1 MTPSGAPQ
9 RDEPGLEQEGIWDD
23 PPSGSPTQASPP
35 GSSADV
41 SDAGLARRL
50 TSTARSPGPGGLLY
64 ADVPNRIM
72 ALVLDVVLLA
82 VVGFV
87 LAWLAGGLVTE
98 AGAIDATGGQL
109 DVTAFLVVLV
119 LQLLVSFAY
128 FGALW
133 TVAGTTLGMRLLGL
147 RIGDESDG
155 RAITWRQSAIR
166 WLILGVPALL
176 ASAAVY
182 VPNIVGLI
190 LGAVGVALLLLL
202 LYTMAQSPSKQG
214 LHDRSAHTI
223 VTKSRRRAA

>member
-1 MTPSGAPQ
+1 MTSSGAPQ

-23 PPSGSPTQASPP
+23 PPSGTSTQASPP
-35 GSSADV
+35 GRPTDV
-41 SDAGLARRL
+41 SDVGLTRRL
-50 TSTARSPGPGGLLY
+50 TSTVRIPGPGGLLY

-72 ALVLDVVLLA
+72 ALVLDIVVLS

-98 AGAIDATGGQL
+98 PGAIDAAGGQL
-109 DVTAFLVVLV
+109 DVAAFFIVLV
-119 LQLLVSFAY
+119 LQLLLSFAY
-128 FGALW
+128 FGSLW

-155 RAITWRQSAIR
+155 RPITWRQSAIR

-182 VPNIVGLI
+182 VPNIIGLI
-190 LGAVGVALLLLL
+190 LGAVGAALLLLL
-202 LYTMAQSPSKQG
+202 LYTMAQSPTKQG

-223 VTKSRRRAA
+223 VTKSRRRVS